1 MSAPLLAFK
10 QNIPSDFAR
19 KPRSLAEKD
28 RWKATE
34 FRQFLLYTGLVA
46 LGDAIHSKIYQNFL
60 LLRVGFHILLDERL
74 ANEYNQYAHD
84 LLQTFVIHFYQVYG
98 DDMAV
103 YNVHCLVHLANEAKK
118 IDSLDNISAFPFENF
133 LSK

>member
-1 MSAPLLAFK
+1 MRCRLGSHEIHQMSAPLLAFK
-10 QNIPSDFAR
+10 QNIPSEFAR

-46 LGDAIHSKIYQNFL
+46 LDDAIHLKIYQNFL
-60 LLRVGFHILLDERL
+60 LLRVGIHILLDERL

-84 LLQTFVIHFYQVYG
+84 LLQTFVIHFLPGVRR
-98 DDMAV
+98 
-103 YNVHCLVHLANEAKK
+103 
-118 IDSLDNISAFPFENF
+118 
-133 LSK
+133 